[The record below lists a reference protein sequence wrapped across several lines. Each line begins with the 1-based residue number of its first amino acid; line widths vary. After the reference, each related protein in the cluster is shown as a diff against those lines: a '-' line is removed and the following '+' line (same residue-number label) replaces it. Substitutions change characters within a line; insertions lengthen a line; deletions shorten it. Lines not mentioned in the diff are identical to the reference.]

1 MDAQY
6 LVFICDLS
14 KTVLFQDQKFH
25 KSNILWLSMRLYT
38 CFHLAAK

>member
-1 MDAQY
+1 MAAQN

-25 KSNILWLSMRLYT
+25 KSNILCLYIRLYA
-38 CFHLAAK
+38 CFHLASK